1 MPPRRPVIGLCAAVE
16 RARWGDWDSVV
27 TMLPESY
34 AAAVRRAGGLAV
46 LLPPDPEVTEQPD
59 ELLDVLDGLVL
70 AGGVD
75 VDPASYGAEPHADTA
90 GTCPPRDEFETA
102 LARRAL
108 ERDMP
113 VLGICRG
120 LQLLNVARG
129 GTLEQHLP
137 DRVGHE
143 HHRPVPGLFADHDVR
158 VEPDSLAARALGA
171 ERSVVKSHHHQ
182 GPGRLGEGL
191 VPTGWAEPDGS
202 VEALEDPRRRFCL
215 GVLWHPEQD
224 EASRVLAALV
234 EAARAPAEPRRAGRP
249 RAAA

>member
-1 MPPRRPVIGLCAAVE
+1 MPPRRPVIGLCAAIE
-16 RARWGDWDSVV
+16 RARWGDWDAVA
-27 TMLPESY
+27 TMLPETY
-34 AAAVRRAGGLAV
+34 PLAVQRAGGLAV
-46 LLPPDPEVTEQPD
+46 LLPPDTEVVERPD

-70 AGGVD
+70 AGGAD
-75 VDPASYGAEPHADTA
+75 VDPGAYGAEAHPDTS
-90 GTCPPRDEFETA
+90 GTNPRRDAFEAA
-102 LARRAL
+102 LVRAAV

-129 GTLEQHLP
+129 GTLDQHLP
-137 DRVGHE
+137 DRMGHE
-143 HHRPVPGLFADHDVR
+143 HHRPVPGVFADHEVR

-171 ERSVVKSHHHQ
+171 TRSSVKSHHHQ
-182 GPGRLGEGL
+182 GPDRLGEGL

-202 VEALEDPRRRFCL
+202 VEAVEDPLQSFCL

-224 EASRVLAALV
+224 EASRVLSALV
-234 EAARAPAEPRRAGRP
+234 EAARPSAEARAARL